1 MARPSGGRPFDPER
15 SNSDAEPAPD
25 LISISRALSRI
36 NDSKKLPKA
45 PLLAKAP
52 KFWKKWYRRQDR
64 VIERAS
70 IRALVE
76 QIERPDYRQLGL
88 TVANCWPNRRCRSPM
103 CAYCRYRRWL
113 YDRRRLEQMLGSSAD
128 EDIVFCTVVIG
139 VSVAEIDQLRE
150 LINGFKKQFRQTIR
164 NDTGRDK
171 RWLGLEW
178 RGRIELDY
186 FLPET
191 SDLGIYKQRTLSEL
205 GYVPNG
211 SAFLL
216 PHLHV
221 VIRLN
226 GLTRKQ
232 VRRRLRQQF
241 PGFRRVEV
249 RHFRKNKSR
258 SENIDFLSR
267 YMLKNKPPIL
277 ALPGRG
283 SKKLKPRQPEHLLFY
298 VRVLH
303 ELGGF
308 QGLSM
313 RSRTPPLPDPPPNSD
328 C

>member
-1 MARPSGGRPFDPER
+1 VARLSGSRAIDSKR

-25 LISISRALSRI
+25 LISISRVLSRI

-45 PLLAKAP
+45 PLLARAP
-52 KFWKKWYRRQDR
+52 EFWKSYRRQDR

-76 QIERPDYRQLGL
+76 QIELPDYRQLGL
-88 TVANCWPNRRCRSPM
+88 SVANCWPNRRCRSPM
-103 CAYCRYRRWL
+103 CTYCRYRRWL
-113 YDRRRLEQMLGSSAD
+113 YDRRRLEQMLCSSAD
-128 EDIVFCTVVIG
+128 EDIVFCTVIIG
-139 VSVAEIDQLRE
+139 VSALEIDQLRRQ
-150 LINGFKKQFRQTIR
+150 IDGFKKQFRQTIR
-164 NDTGRDK
+164 KTGRDK
-171 RWLGLEW
+171 RWLGLAW

-186 FLPET
+186 FLPGT

-205 GYVPNG
+205 GYASNG

-232 VRRRLRQQF
+232 VRRRLRRQF
-241 PGFRRVEV
+241 PGFKRVV
-249 RHFRKNKSR
+249 VGHFRKNKSR
-258 SENIDFLSR
+258 SENIDRLSR
-267 YMLKNKPPIL
+267 YMLKSLPPIL
-277 ALPGRG
+277 ALPGRV

-313 RSRTPPLPDPPPNSD
+313 RSRTPPPPDPPRISD

>member
-1 MARPSGGRPFDPER
+1 
-15 SNSDAEPAPD
+15 
-25 LISISRALSRI
+25 
-36 NDSKKLPKA
+36 
-45 PLLAKAP
+45 
-52 KFWKKWYRRQDR
+52 
-64 VIERAS
+64 
-70 IRALVE
+70 
-76 QIERPDYRQLGL
+76 
-88 TVANCWPNRRCRSPM
+88 
-103 CAYCRYRRWL
+103 
-113 YDRRRLEQMLGSSAD
+113 MLCSSAD
-128 EDIVFCTVVIG
+128 EDIVFCTVIIG
-139 VSVAEIDQLRE
+139 VSALEIDELRE
-150 LINGFKKQFRQTIR
+150 KIAGFKKQFRQTIR
-164 NDTGRDK
+164 KDTGRDK
-171 RWLGLEW
+171 RWLELAW

-186 FLPET
+186 FLPEET
-191 SDLGIYKQRTLSEL
+191 DLGIYKRRTLREL
-205 GYVPNG
+205 GFVPNG

-232 VRRRLRQQF
+232 VRRRLRRQF

-267 YMLKNKPPIL
+267 YMLKSLPPDL

-308 QGLSM
+308 RGLSM
-313 RSRTPPLPDPPPNSD
+313 RSRPLDPPPNSN

>member
-1 MARPSGGRPFDPER
+1 VARLSASKAIDSKR

-25 LISISRALSRI
+25 LISISRALSKI
-36 NDSKKLPKA
+36 NENKKLPKA
-45 PLLAKAP
+45 RLLANAP
-52 KFWKKWYRRQDR
+52 KFWKSYRRQDR

-76 QIERPDYRQLGL
+76 QIEQPDYRQLGL
-88 TVANCWPNRRCRSPM
+88 SIANCWPNRRCRSPV

-113 YDRRRLEQMLGSSAD
+113 YDRRRLEQMLCSSAD
-128 EDIVFCTVVIG
+128 DDIVFCTIIIG
-139 VSVAEIDQLRE
+139 VSALEIDPLRE
-150 LINGFKKQFRQTIR
+150 QIDGFKKQFRQTIR
-164 NDTGRDK
+164 KDTGRDK
-171 RWLGLEW
+171 RWLGLAW

-186 FLPET
+186 FLRGT
-191 SDLGIYKQRTLSEL
+191 SGLGIYKLRTLSEL
-205 GYVPNG
+205 GFVPNG
-211 SAFLL
+211 SAFLV

-226 GLTRKQ
+226 GLTRRQ
-232 VRRRLRQQF
+232 VRRRLRRQF
-241 PGFRRVEV
+241 PGFKRVV
-249 RHFRKNKSR
+249 IGHFRKNKSR
-258 SENIDFLSR
+258 SENIDHLSR
-267 YMLKNKPPIL
+267 YMLKSLPPIL

-298 VRVLH
+298 LRVLH

-313 RSRTPPLPDPPPNSD
+313 RSRTPPPPDPPISD

>member
-1 MARPSGGRPFDPER
+1 VARLSGSKAINPKR

-36 NDSKKLPKA
+36 TKSIKLPKA
-45 PLLAKAP
+45 RLLEKAP
-52 KFWKKWYRRQDR
+52 KFWKSYRRQDR

-88 TVANCWPNRRCRSPM
+88 AIANCWPNRRCRSPM

-113 YDRRRLEQMLGSSAD
+113 YDRRRLEQMVCSSAD
-128 EDIVFCTVVIG
+128 EDIVFCTVIIG
-139 VSVAEIDQLRE
+139 VSALEIDQLRE
-150 LINGFKKQFRQTIR
+150 QIDGFKKLFRQTIR
-164 NDTGRDK
+164 KDTGRDK
-171 RWLGLEW
+171 RWLGLAW
-178 RGRIELDY
+178 RGRIEFDY
-186 FLPET
+186 FLPGAT
-191 SDLGIYKQRTLSEL
+191 DLGLYKLRTLSEL
-205 GYVPNG
+205 GFVPDG
-211 SAFLL
+211 SAFLV

-232 VRRRLRQQF
+232 VRRRLRRQF
-241 PGFRRVEV
+241 PGFKRVLV
-249 RHFRKNKSR
+249 GHFRKNKSR
-258 SENIDFLSR
+258 SENIDHLSR
-267 YMLKNKPPIL
+267 YMLKSLPPIL

-283 SKKLKPRQPEHLLFY
+283 SKKLKPRKPEHLLFY

-313 RSRTPPLPDPPPNSD
+313 RSRTPLPHPPLNSD